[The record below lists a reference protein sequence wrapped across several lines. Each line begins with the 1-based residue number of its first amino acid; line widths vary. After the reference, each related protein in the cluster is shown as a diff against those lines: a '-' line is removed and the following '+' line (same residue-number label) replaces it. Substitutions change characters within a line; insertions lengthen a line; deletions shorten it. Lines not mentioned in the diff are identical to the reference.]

1 MKQMKA
7 RMLIPEEERLA
18 IVLHVISL
26 CKDAGSAD
34 RMPENRRDKKMGA
47 FDKIRSGFPEMDE
60 LLNYIRMGDNVVWS
74 VSDMEDFKFFAVP
87 FAEQAIRDGRN
98 LIYMRFADHDPILT
112 PRPGLK
118 IYTFD
123 PDQGFEAFT
132 VEIHDRISKEG
143 KEAFYVFDSLSSLQ
157 SVWYTDLMMGNF
169 FRVTCPYLF
178 RLDTV
183 AYFPLLR
190 GRHSFEAVARIRDT
204 TQLLLDVYRGDGIYL
219 HPLKVWNRYSTRM
232 FLPYLC
238 HEVSGEETEGK
249 APAHAGSP
257 SPETKYHFS
266 TIDGGVAM
274 SRYYQLVEEEEE
286 KNQDQNYDSNDRF
299 FALAKMD
306 YQRGIFHEET
316 ENQII
321 ESTLTKDRRLQNMI
335 RTYFRPKDYFQLRD
349 RMVGSGSL
357 GGKACGML
365 LARKIIH
372 TELPELRN
380 YFEPHDSFYIGSDVF
395 YTYIVSNNCW
405 EIRIEQRTE
414 EGYFSK
420 AGALKEALLT
430 GVFPPNIRE
439 KFRALLE
446 YYGQSPIIVR
456 SSSFLEDGFGN
467 AFAGKYESVFCVN
480 QGDLEKRLEDFETA
494 VRTVYASTMDISALE
509 YRRQRGLQKSDE
521 QMAVL
526 VQRVSGSY
534 CGNLFFPSAAG
545 VGYSYSS
552 YRWNKDM
559 DPSAGLLRIVA
570 GLGTRAVDRPDQD
583 YPRLANLKR
592 PAVHMQSSTA
602 ERHRFSQRIMD
613 VLDIGQNKLTGME
626 IDNILDPLPLWY
638 KKAVM
643 ERDYEAE
650 TALKRMNRPR
660 QVWFTTCQGILEN
673 KEFTELMQ
681 NMLKTL
687 ERVYENPVDVEFTLN
702 LDEHGT
708 FVVNLLQC
716 RPLYTG
722 GRGSITEIPVLP
734 EERIF
739 FKLKDSAMGTSV
751 KVKIDVVV
759 QIDARAYYEYP
770 YVLKP
775 QVAEAVGAINAYYR
789 GKNKNILLMT
799 PGRVGTS
806 SPELGV
812 PVSFAQISEF
822 RGICEIS
829 DNRAGYMPELSY
841 GSHMFQDLVEADIF
855 YCALW
860 RNEKTILYKEDFFN
874 SSENLFSVICPER
887 KNLSHIFRVSEP
899 ADLWYWNNEQTGET
913 LCGIINKK

>member
-1 MKQMKA
+1 
-7 RMLIPEEERLA
+7 
-18 IVLHVISL
+18 
-26 CKDAGSAD
+26 
-34 RMPENRRDKKMGA
+34 MGA
-47 FDKIRSGFPEMDE
+47 FDKIKSGLPGMDE

-74 VSDMEDFKFFAVP
+74 VADLEDFKFFAIP

-98 LIYMRFADHDPILT
+98 LIYMRFADHEPLLT

-118 IYTFD
+118 ICEFD
-123 PDQGFEAFT
+123 PDKGFEAFT
-132 VEIHDRISKEG
+132 VDIHDRITEEG
-143 KEAFYVFDSLSSLQ
+143 KDAFYVFDSLSSLQ

-178 RLDTV
+178 QLDTV

-204 TQLLLDVYRGDGIYL
+204 TQLLLDVYRGGRIYL
-219 HPLKVWNRYSTRM
+219 HPLKVWNRYSTKM
-232 FLPYLC
+232 FLPHSCSLQQ
-238 HEVSGEETEGK
+238 GEEYRF
-249 APAHAGSP
+249 
-257 SPETKYHFS
+257 ETV
-266 TIDGGVAM
+266 DGGVAM

-286 KNQDQNYDSNDRF
+286 KNQDQNYDSHDRF
-299 FALAKMD
+299 FSLAKLD
-306 YQRGIFHEET
+306 YQRGIFGGET
-316 ENQII
+316 ERQII
-321 ESTLTKDRRLQNMI
+321 ESTLTKDRRLQEMI
-335 RTYFRPKDYFQLRD
+335 RKYFRPRDYFQLRD

-372 TELPELRN
+372 TELPEYRK

-405 EIRIEQRTE
+405 ETRIGQRTE
-414 EGYFSK
+414 EGYFTK
-420 AGALKEALLT
+420 AEALKDALLSGT
-430 GVFPPNIRE
+430 FPPDIRE
-439 KFRALLE
+439 KFRTLLE
-446 YYGQSPIIVR
+446 YFGQSPIIVR

-480 QGDLEKRLEDFETA
+480 QGSPEERLEAFEAA

-509 YRRQRGLQKSDE
+509 YRKQRGLQHSDE

-534 CGNLFFPSAAG
+534 HGELFFPAAAG

-552 YRWNKDM
+552 YRWNKYM
-559 DPSAGLLRIVA
+559 DPAAGLLRIVA
-570 GLGTRAVDRPDQD
+570 GLGTRAVDRPDHD
-583 YPRLANLKR
+583 YPRLANLDR
-592 PAVHMQSSTA
+592 PAVPMQNSVA
-602 ERHRFSQRIMD
+602 DRHRFSQRIMD
-613 VLDIGQNKLTGME
+613 VLDTEKNELTETE
-626 IDNILDPLPLWY
+626 IDSMLENLPLWY

-650 TALKRMNRPR
+650 AALKRMNRPR
-660 QVWFTTCQGILEN
+660 QVWFTTCQGLLEN
-673 KEFTELMQ
+673 REFTELMQ
-681 NMLKTL
+681 KMLKTL
-687 ERVYENPVDVEFTLN
+687 DRVYGNPVDIEYTVN
-702 LDEHGT
+702 MDEQGE

-722 GRGSITEIPVLP
+722 GRGKVTEIPELP
-734 EERIF
+734 EKNIF
-739 FKLKDSAMGTSV
+739 FRLKDSAMGNSV
-751 KVKIDVVV
+751 KEKSDVVV

-770 YVLKP
+770 YALKP
-775 QVAEAVGAINAYYR
+775 QAAEAVGAINTYYK
-789 GKNKNILLMT
+789 GKKKHILFMT

-812 PVSFAQISEF
+812 PVSFAQISGF
-822 RGICEIS
+822 CGICEVS

-841 GSHMFQDLVEADIF
+841 GSHMFQDLVEAGIF

-860 RNEKTILYKEDFFN
+860 GDERTVQYNEAFFGDL
-874 SSENLFSVICPER
+874 ENLFPVICPER
-887 KNLSHIFRVSEP
+887 KELAKMVRVSDPE
-899 ADLWYWNNEQTGET
+899 DLWYWNNEQTGET
-913 LCGIINKK
+913 VCGILHERIG

>member
-1 MKQMKA
+1 
-7 RMLIPEEERLA
+7 
-18 IVLHVISL
+18 
-26 CKDAGSAD
+26 
-34 RMPENRRDKKMGA
+34 MGA
-47 FDKIRSGFPEMDE
+47 FDKIKSGLPGMDE

-74 VSDMEDFKFFAVP
+74 VADLEDFKFFAIP

-98 LIYMRFADHDPILT
+98 LIYMRFADHEPLLT

-118 IYTFD
+118 ICEFD
-123 PDQGFEAFT
+123 PDKGFEAFT
-132 VEIHDRISKEG
+132 VDIHDRITGEG
-143 KEAFYVFDSLSSLQ
+143 KDAFYVFDSLSSLQ

-178 RLDTV
+178 QLDTV

-204 TQLLLDVYRGDGIYL
+204 TQLLLDVYRGGRIYL
-219 HPLKVWNRYSTRM
+219 HPLKVWNRYSTKM
-232 FLPYLC
+232 FLPHSCSLQQ
-238 HEVSGEETEGK
+238 GEEYRF
-249 APAHAGSP
+249 
-257 SPETKYHFS
+257 ETV
-266 TIDGGVAM
+266 DGGVAM

-286 KNQDQNYDSNDRF
+286 KNQDQNYDSHDRF
-299 FALAKMD
+299 FSLAKLD
-306 YQRGIFHEET
+306 YQRGIFGGET
-316 ENQII
+316 ERQII
-321 ESTLTKDRRLQNMI
+321 ESTLTKDRRLQEMI
-335 RTYFRPKDYFQLRD
+335 RKYFRPRDYFQLRD

-372 TELPELRN
+372 TELPEYRK

-405 EIRIEQRTE
+405 ETRIGQRTE
-414 EGYFSK
+414 EGYFTK
-420 AGALKEALLT
+420 AEALKDALLSGT
-430 GVFPPNIRE
+430 FPPDIRE
-439 KFRALLE
+439 KFRTLLE
-446 YYGQSPIIVR
+446 YFGQSPIIVR

-480 QGDLEKRLEDFETA
+480 QGSPEERMEAFETA

-509 YRRQRGLQKSDE
+509 YRKQRGLQHSDE

-534 CGNLFFPSAAG
+534 HGELFFPAAAG

-552 YRWNKDM
+552 YRWNKYM
-559 DPSAGLLRIVA
+559 DPAAGLLRIVA
-570 GLGTRAVDRPDQD
+570 GLGTRAVDRPDHD
-583 YPRLANLKR
+583 YPRLANLDR
-592 PAVHMQSSTA
+592 PAVPMQNSVA
-602 ERHRFSQRIMD
+602 DRHRFSQRIMD
-613 VLDIGQNKLTGME
+613 VLDTEKNELTETE
-626 IDNILDPLPLWY
+626 IDSMLENLPLWY

-650 TALKRMNRPR
+650 AALKRMNRPR
-660 QVWFTTCQGILEN
+660 QVWFTTCQGLLEN
-673 KEFTELMQ
+673 REFTELMQ
-681 NMLKTL
+681 KMLKTL
-687 ERVYENPVDVEFTLN
+687 DRVYGNPVDIEYTVN
-702 LDEHGT
+702 LDEQGE

-722 GRGSITEIPVLP
+722 GRGTVTEIPELP
-734 EERIF
+734 EKNVF
-739 FKLKDSAMGTSV
+739 FRLKDSAMGSSV
-751 KVKIDVVV
+751 KEKIDVVV

-770 YVLKP
+770 YALKP
-775 QVAEAVGAINAYYR
+775 QAAEAVGAINTYYK
-789 GKNKNILLMT
+789 GKKKHILLMT

-812 PVSFAQISEF
+812 PVSFAQISGF
-822 RGICEIS
+822 CGICEVS

-841 GSHMFQDLVEADIF
+841 GSHMFQDLVEAGIF

-860 RNEKTILYKEDFFN
+860 GDERTVQYNEAFFGDL
-874 SSENLFSVICPER
+874 ENLFPVICPER
-887 KNLSHIFRVSEP
+887 KELAKMVRVSDPE
-899 ADLWYWNNEQTGET
+899 DLWYWNNEQTGET
-913 LCGIINKK
+913 VCGILHERIG

>member
-1 MKQMKA
+1 
-7 RMLIPEEERLA
+7 
-18 IVLHVISL
+18 
-26 CKDAGSAD
+26 
-34 RMPENRRDKKMGA
+34 MGA
-47 FDKIRSGFPEMDE
+47 FDKIKSGLPGMDE

-74 VSDMEDFKFFAVP
+74 VADLEDFKFFAIP

-98 LIYMRFADHDPILT
+98 LIYMRFADHEPLLT

-118 IYTFD
+118 ICEFD
-123 PDQGFEAFT
+123 PDKGFEAFT
-132 VEIHDRISKEG
+132 VDIHDRITEEG
-143 KEAFYVFDSLSSLQ
+143 KDAFYVFDSLSSLQ

-178 RLDTV
+178 QLDTV

-204 TQLLLDVYRGDGIYL
+204 TQLLLDVYRGGRIYL
-219 HPLKVWNRYSTRM
+219 HPLKVWNRYSTKM
-232 FLPYLC
+232 FLPHSCSLQQ
-238 HEVSGEETEGK
+238 GEEYRF
-249 APAHAGSP
+249 
-257 SPETKYHFS
+257 ETV
-266 TIDGGVAM
+266 DGGVAM

-286 KNQDQNYDSNDRF
+286 KNQDQNYDSHDRF
-299 FALAKMD
+299 FSLAKLD
-306 YQRGIFHEET
+306 YQRGIFGGET
-316 ENQII
+316 ERQII
-321 ESTLTKDRRLQNMI
+321 ESTLTKDRRLQEMI
-335 RTYFRPKDYFQLRD
+335 RKYFRPRDYFQLRD

-372 TELPELRN
+372 TELPEYRK

-405 EIRIEQRTE
+405 ETRIGQRTE
-414 EGYFSK
+414 EGYFTK
-420 AGALKEALLT
+420 AEALKDALLSGT
-430 GVFPPNIRE
+430 FPPDIRE
-439 KFRALLE
+439 KFRTLLE
-446 YYGQSPIIVR
+446 YFGQSPIIVR

-480 QGDLEKRLEDFETA
+480 QGSPEERMEAFETA

-509 YRRQRGLQKSDE
+509 YRKQRGLQHSDE

-534 CGNLFFPSAAG
+534 HGELFFPAAAG

-552 YRWNKDM
+552 YRWNKYM
-559 DPSAGLLRIVA
+559 DPAAGLLRIVA
-570 GLGTRAVDRPDQD
+570 GLGTRAVDRPDHD
-583 YPRLANLKR
+583 YPRLANLDR
-592 PAVHMQSSTA
+592 PAVPMQNSVA
-602 ERHRFSQRIMD
+602 DRHRFSQRIMD
-613 VLDIGQNKLTGME
+613 VLDTEKNELTETE
-626 IDNILDPLPLWY
+626 IDSMLENLPLWY

-650 TALKRMNRPR
+650 AALKRMNRPR
-660 QVWFTTCQGILEN
+660 QVWFTTCQGLLEN
-673 KEFTELMQ
+673 REFTELMQ
-681 NMLKTL
+681 KMLKTL
-687 ERVYENPVDVEFTLN
+687 DRVYGNPVDIEYTVN
-702 LDEHGT
+702 LDEQGE

-722 GRGSITEIPVLP
+722 GRGKVTEIPELP
-734 EERIF
+734 EKNVF
-739 FKLKDSAMGTSV
+739 FRLKDSAMGSSV
-751 KVKIDVVV
+751 KEKIDVVV

-770 YVLKP
+770 YALKP
-775 QVAEAVGAINAYYR
+775 QAAEAVGAINTYYK
-789 GKNKNILLMT
+789 GKKKHILLMT

-812 PVSFAQISEF
+812 PVSFAQISGF
-822 RGICEIS
+822 CGICEVS

-841 GSHMFQDLVEADIF
+841 GSHMFQDLVEAGIF

-860 RNEKTILYKEDFFN
+860 GDERTVQYNEAFFGDL
-874 SSENLFSVICPER
+874 ENLFPVICPER
-887 KNLSHIFRVSEP
+887 KELAKMVRVSDPE
-899 ADLWYWNNEQTGET
+899 DLWYWNNEQTGET
-913 LCGIINKK
+913 VCGILHERIG

>member
-1 MKQMKA
+1 
-7 RMLIPEEERLA
+7 
-18 IVLHVISL
+18 
-26 CKDAGSAD
+26 
-34 RMPENRRDKKMGA
+34 MGA
-47 FDKIRSGFPEMDE
+47 FDKIKSGLPGMDE

-74 VSDMEDFKFFAVP
+74 VADLEDFKFFAIP

-98 LIYMRFADHDPILT
+98 LIYMRFADHDPLLT

-118 IYTFD
+118 ICEFD
-123 PDQGFEAFT
+123 PDKGFEAFT
-132 VEIHDRISKEG
+132 VDIHDRIAEEG
-143 KEAFYVFDSLSSLQ
+143 RDAFYVFDSLSSLQ

-178 RLDTV
+178 QLDTV

-204 TQLLLDVYRGDGIYL
+204 TQLLLDVYRGDRIYL

-232 FLPYLC
+232 FLPHSCSLQQ
-238 HEVSGEETEGK
+238 GEEYRF
-249 APAHAGSP
+249 
-257 SPETKYHFS
+257 ETV
-266 TIDGGVAM
+266 DGGVAM

-286 KNQDQNYDSNDRF
+286 KNQDQNYDSHDRF
-299 FALAKMD
+299 FSLAKLD
-306 YQRGIFHEET
+306 YQRGIFSGET
-316 ENQII
+316 ERQII
-321 ESTLTKDRRLQNMI
+321 ESTLTKDRRLQEMI
-335 RTYFRPKDYFQLRD
+335 RKYFRPRDYFQLRD

-372 TELPELRN
+372 TELPEYRK

-405 EIRIEQRTE
+405 ETRIEQRTE
-414 EGYFSK
+414 EGYFTK
-420 AGALKEALLT
+420 AQALKDALLSGT
-430 GVFPPNIRE
+430 FPPDIRE
-439 KFRALLE
+439 KFRTLLE
-446 YYGQSPIIVR
+446 YFGQSPIIVR

-480 QGDLEKRLEDFETA
+480 QGSPEERLEAFEAA

-509 YRRQRGLQKSDE
+509 YRKQRGLQNSDE

-534 CGNLFFPSAAG
+534 HRELFFPAAAG

-552 YRWNKDM
+552 YRWNKYM
-559 DPSAGLLRIVA
+559 DPAAGLLRIVA
-570 GLGTRAVDRPDQD
+570 GLGTRAVDRPDHD
-583 YPRLANLKR
+583 YPRLANLDR
-592 PAVHMQSSTA
+592 PAVPMQNSVA
-602 ERHRFSQRIMD
+602 DRHRFSQRIMD
-613 VLDIGQNKLTGME
+613 VLDTEKNELTEIE
-626 IDNILDPLPLWY
+626 IDSMLENLPLWY

-660 QVWFTTCQGILEN
+660 QVWFTTCQGLLEN
-673 KEFTELMQ
+673 REFTELMKK
-681 NMLKTL
+681 MLKVL
-687 ERVYENPVDVEFTLN
+687 DRVYGNPVDIEYTVN
-702 LDEHGT
+702 LDEQGE

-722 GRGSITEIPVLP
+722 GRGTVTEIPELP
-734 EERIF
+734 EKNVF
-739 FKLKDSAMGTSV
+739 FRLKDSAMGSSV
-751 KVKIDVVV
+751 KEKIDVVV

-770 YVLKP
+770 YALKP
-775 QVAEAVGAINAYYR
+775 QAAEAVGVINTYYK
-789 GKNKNILLMT
+789 GKKKHILLMT

-812 PVSFAQISEF
+812 PVSFAQISGF
-822 RGICEIS
+822 CGICEVS

-841 GSHMFQDLVEADIF
+841 GSHMFQDLVEAGIF

-860 RNEKTILYKEDFFN
+860 GDERTVQYNEAFFGN
-874 SSENLFSVICPER
+874 LENLFSVICPER
-887 KNLSHIFRVSEP
+887 KEMAEMVRVSEP
-899 ADLWYWNNEQTGET
+899 EKLWYWNNEQTGET
-913 LCGIINKK
+913 VCGILHERIG

>member
-1 MKQMKA
+1 
-7 RMLIPEEERLA
+7 
-18 IVLHVISL
+18 
-26 CKDAGSAD
+26 
-34 RMPENRRDKKMGA
+34 MGA
-47 FDKIRSGFPEMDE
+47 FDKIKSGLPGMDE

-74 VSDMEDFKFFAVP
+74 VADLEDFKFFAIP

-98 LIYMRFADHDPILT
+98 LIYMRFADHEPLLT

-118 IYTFD
+118 ICEFD
-123 PDQGFEAFT
+123 PDKGFEAFT
-132 VEIHDRISKEG
+132 VDIHDRITEEG
-143 KEAFYVFDSLSSLQ
+143 KDAFYVFDSLSSLQ

-178 RLDTV
+178 QLDTV

-204 TQLLLDVYRGDGIYL
+204 TQLLLDVYRGGRIYL
-219 HPLKVWNRYSTRM
+219 HPLKVWNRYSTKM
-232 FLPYLC
+232 FLPHSCSLQQ
-238 HEVSGEETEGK
+238 GEEYRF
-249 APAHAGSP
+249 
-257 SPETKYHFS
+257 ETV
-266 TIDGGVAM
+266 DGGVAM

-286 KNQDQNYDSNDRF
+286 KNQDQNYDSHDRF
-299 FALAKMD
+299 FSLAKLD
-306 YQRGIFHEET
+306 YQRGIFGGET
-316 ENQII
+316 ERQII
-321 ESTLTKDRRLQNMI
+321 ESTLTKDRRLQEMI
-335 RTYFRPKDYFQLRD
+335 RKYFRPRDYFQLRD

-372 TELPELRN
+372 TELPEYRK

-405 EIRIEQRTE
+405 ETRIGQRTE
-414 EGYFSK
+414 EGYFTK
-420 AGALKEALLT
+420 AEALKDALLSGT
-430 GVFPPNIRE
+430 FPPDIRE
-439 KFRALLE
+439 KFRTLLE
-446 YYGQSPIIVR
+446 YFGQSPIIVR

-480 QGDLEKRLEDFETA
+480 QGSPEERMEAFETA

-509 YRRQRGLQKSDE
+509 YRKQRGLQHSDE

-534 CGNLFFPSAAG
+534 HGELFFPAAAG

-552 YRWNKDM
+552 YRWNKYM
-559 DPSAGLLRIVA
+559 DPAAGLLRIVA
-570 GLGTRAVDRPDQD
+570 GLGTRAVDRPDHD
-583 YPRLANLKR
+583 YPRLANLDR
-592 PAVHMQSSTA
+592 PAVPMQNSVA
-602 ERHRFSQRIMD
+602 DRHRFSQRIMD
-613 VLDIGQNKLTGME
+613 VLDTEKNELTETE
-626 IDNILDPLPLWY
+626 IDSMLENLPLWY

-650 TALKRMNRPR
+650 AALKRMNRPR
-660 QVWFTTCQGILEN
+660 QVWFTTCQGLLEN
-673 KEFTELMQ
+673 REFTELMQ
-681 NMLKTL
+681 KMLKTL
-687 ERVYENPVDVEFTLN
+687 DRVYGNPVDIEYTVN
-702 LDEHGT
+702 LDEQGE

-722 GRGSITEIPVLP
+722 GRGTVTEIPELP
-734 EERIF
+734 EKNVF
-739 FKLKDSAMGTSV
+739 FRLKDSAMGSSV
-751 KVKIDVVV
+751 KEKIDVVV

-770 YVLKP
+770 YALKP
-775 QVAEAVGAINAYYR
+775 QAAEAVGAINTYYK
-789 GKNKNILLMT
+789 GKKKHILLMT

-812 PVSFAQISEF
+812 PVSFAQISGF
-822 RGICEIS
+822 CGICEVS

-841 GSHMFQDLVEADIF
+841 GSHMFQDLVEAGIF

-860 RNEKTILYKEDFFN
+860 GDERTVQYNEAFFGDL
-874 SSENLFSVICPER
+874 ENLFPVICPER
-887 KNLSHIFRVSEP
+887 KELAKMVRVSDPE
-899 ADLWYWNNEQTGET
+899 DLWYWNNEQTGET
-913 LCGIINKK
+913 VCGILHERIR

>member
-1 MKQMKA
+1 
-7 RMLIPEEERLA
+7 
-18 IVLHVISL
+18 
-26 CKDAGSAD
+26 
-34 RMPENRRDKKMGA
+34 MGA
-47 FDKIRSGFPEMDE
+47 FDKIKSGLPGMDE

-74 VSDMEDFKFFAVP
+74 VADLEDFKFFAIP

-98 LIYMRFADHDPILT
+98 LIYMRFADHEPLLT

-118 IYTFD
+118 ICEFD
-123 PDQGFEAFT
+123 PDKGFEAFT
-132 VEIHDRISKEG
+132 VDIHDRITEEG
-143 KEAFYVFDSLSSLQ
+143 KDAFYVFDSLSSLQ

-178 RLDTV
+178 QLDTV

-204 TQLLLDVYRGDGIYL
+204 TQLLLDVYRGGRIYL
-219 HPLKVWNRYSTRM
+219 HPLKVWNRYSTKM
-232 FLPYLC
+232 FLPHSCSLQQG
-238 HEVSGEETEGK
+238 GEYRFETV
-249 APAHAGSP
+249 
-257 SPETKYHFS
+257 
-266 TIDGGVAM
+266 DGGVAM

-286 KNQDQNYDSNDRF
+286 KNQDQNYDSHDRF
-299 FALAKMD
+299 FSLAKLD
-306 YQRGIFHEET
+306 YQRGIFGGET
-316 ENQII
+316 ERQII
-321 ESTLTKDRRLQNMI
+321 ESTLTKDRRLQEMI
-335 RTYFRPKDYFQLRD
+335 RKYFRPRDYFQLRD

-372 TELPELRN
+372 TELPEYRK

-405 EIRIEQRTE
+405 ETRIGQRTE
-414 EGYFSK
+414 EGYFTK
-420 AGALKEALLT
+420 AEALKDALLSGT
-430 GVFPPNIRE
+430 FPPDIRE
-439 KFRALLE
+439 KFRTLLE
-446 YYGQSPIIVR
+446 YFGQSPIIVR

-480 QGDLEKRLEDFETA
+480 QGSPEERMEAFETA

-509 YRRQRGLQKSDE
+509 YRKQRGLQHSDE

-534 CGNLFFPSAAG
+534 HGELFFPAAAG

-552 YRWNKDM
+552 YRWNKYM
-559 DPSAGLLRIVA
+559 DPAAGLLRIVA
-570 GLGTRAVDRPDQD
+570 GLGTRAVDRPDHD
-583 YPRLANLKR
+583 YPRLANLDR
-592 PAVHMQSSTA
+592 PAVPMQNSVA
-602 ERHRFSQRIMD
+602 DRHRFSQRIMD
-613 VLDIGQNKLTGME
+613 VLDTEKNELTETE
-626 IDNILDPLPLWY
+626 IDSMLENLPLWY

-650 TALKRMNRPR
+650 AALKRMNRPR
-660 QVWFTTCQGILEN
+660 QVWFTTCQGLLEN
-673 KEFTELMQ
+673 REFTELMQ
-681 NMLKTL
+681 KMLKTL
-687 ERVYENPVDVEFTLN
+687 DRVYGNPVDIEYTVN
-702 LDEHGT
+702 LDEQGE

-722 GRGSITEIPVLP
+722 GRGTVTEIPELP
-734 EERIF
+734 EKNVF
-739 FKLKDSAMGTSV
+739 FRLKDSAMGSSV
-751 KVKIDVVV
+751 KEKIDVVV

-770 YVLKP
+770 YALKP
-775 QVAEAVGAINAYYR
+775 QAAEAVGAINTYYK
-789 GKNKNILLMT
+789 GKKKHILLMT

-812 PVSFAQISEF
+812 PVSFAQISGF
-822 RGICEIS
+822 CGICEVS

-841 GSHMFQDLVEADIF
+841 GSHMFQDLVEAGIF

-860 RNEKTILYKEDFFN
+860 GDERTVQYNEAFFGDL
-874 SSENLFSVICPER
+874 ENLFPVICPER
-887 KNLSHIFRVSEP
+887 KELAKMVRVSDPE
-899 ADLWYWNNEQTGET
+899 DLWYWNNEQTGET
-913 LCGIINKK
+913 VCGILHERIG